1 MCEAMIL
8 EPLRDHPEQMRKFRD
23 ETLYAPLPGTKQA
36 KRKASL
42 GALAAMGVDPKSIRP
57 GMGIGKRTRSKSTPK
72 GATPP

>member
-23 ETLYAPLPGTKQA
+23 EHLYAPLPGTRQA

-42 GALAAMGVDPKSIRP
+42 GALAAMGVDPSMIRP
-57 GMGIGKRTRSKSTPK
+57 GMGAGKRTRSKSTPK
-72 GATPP
+72 GATP